1 MYLLK
6 PGKSQPFISHN
17 VKADTIIPN
26 TFDISLFS
34 SEIFPGFIIGFR
46 KEYNT
51 VRNKPEP
58 QAISTLFT
66 MLYTNNKPFYTFF
79 NCNRIRKKLFL
90 STCFLDEYKK
100 NSLNLNNSTPF
111 CNSCNEM
118 SLRL

>member
-51 VRNKPEP
+51 VRNKPYP
-58 QAISTLFT
+58 LCLQCFIQTTSHFIHSSIATGYVKS
-66 MLYTNNKPFYTFF
+66 FF
-79 NCNRIRKKLFL
+79 FQPVFWMNIKKIH
-90 STCFLDEYKK
+90 
-100 NSLNLNNSTPF
+100 
-111 CNSCNEM
+111 
-118 SLRL
+118 